1 MTHEIE
7 ATLREERGKEKAKK
21 LRKQGLIPG
30 VFYEKGKE
38 AIPLTFNGK
47 DLQKFLGE
55 RHAIVEIKVKGKKR
69 NLKAIIKDIQTNP
82 ITDEVMHVD
91 FQGVTMS
98 EKLTAVVPV
107 VLVGTPKGV
116 KLGGMLE
123 HLIRELEVECYP
135 KDLPEKLEID
145 VSDLEVGDSIHV
157 SDLKFENLR
166 ILDDPSETIA
176 VVEGRKVGEEGEV
189 EEAEAPAAEM
199 TEPEVIKKGKETEE
213 ESE

>member
-38 AIPLTFNGK
+38 AIALTFNGK

-69 NLKAIIKDIQTNP
+69 NLKAIIKDVQTNP

-116 KLGGMLE
+116 KKIG
-123 HLIRELEVECYP
+123 
-135 KDLPEKLEID
+135 
-145 VSDLEVGDSIHV
+145 
-157 SDLKFENLR
+157 N
-166 ILDDPSETIA
+166 
-176 VVEGRKVGEEGEV
+176 
-189 EEAEAPAAEM
+189 
-199 TEPEVIKKGKETEE
+199 
-213 ESE
+213 

>member
-1 MTHEIE
+1 MVHEIE

-21 LRKQGLIPG
+21 LRKQGFIPG

-38 AIPLTFNGK
+38 AIPLAFNGK

-55 RHAIVEIKVKGKKR
+55 SHAIVEIKVKGKKR
-69 NLKAIIKDIQTNP
+69 NLKAIIKDIQTHP
-82 ITDEVMHVD
+82 LTDEVIHVD

-107 VLVGTPKGV
+107 VLKGTPQGV

-123 HLIRELEVECYP
+123 HLIRELEIECYP

-145 VSDLEVGDSIHV
+145 VSGLNVGDSIHV
-157 SDLKFENLR
+157 SDLKFENIR

-176 VVEGRKVGEEGEV
+176 VVEGRKVGEEEGVV
-189 EEAEAPAAEM
+189 EEAPETEVS
-199 TEPEVIKKGKETEE
+199 EPEVIKKGKETEE
-213 ESE
+213 SE

>member
-1 MTHEIE
+1 M
-7 ATLREERGKEKAKK
+7 
-21 LRKQGLIPG
+21 
-30 VFYEKGKE
+30 
-38 AIPLTFNGK
+38 
-47 DLQKFLGE
+47 
-55 RHAIVEIKVKGKKR
+55 
-69 NLKAIIKDIQTNP
+69 
-82 ITDEVMHVD
+82 
-91 FQGVTMS
+91 
-98 EKLTAVVPV
+98 